1 MAIVRPEVFSDH
13 DAVRQIHRLAF
24 GGPTEGSLVERLRG
38 SSGSISLVATEAGSV
53 VGHILFTAA
62 TITGAGAR
70 AQVAGLGPMAVGPAW
85 QHQGIGSE
93 LVRRGLEAC
102 GRMGYEA
109 VVVVGHPAYY
119 PRFGFQRGSSF
130 GLQCEFDVPDEV
142 FMATELRSGAL
153 AAGGDVRYAPEFS
166 EA

>member
-1 MAIVRPEVFSDH
+1 
-13 DAVRQIHRLAF
+13 
-24 GGPTEGSLVERLRG
+24 
-38 SSGSISLVATEAGSV
+38 
-53 VGHILFTAA
+53 
-62 TITGAGAR
+62 
-70 AQVAGLGPMAVGPAW
+70 
-85 QHQGIGSE
+85 
-93 LVRRGLEAC
+93 
-102 GRMGYEA
+102 MGYEA